1 MPLVAGR
8 DEQLLDHDRPAFLAA
23 QGDVAG
29 GLALLAG
36 DKSHIASQHLE
47 HPLVAPV
54 GQADKRALCKPE
66 QQRQIS
72 LRPRRDLDRG
82 SQPTPPLASI
92 AGTQKVPAR
101 AAAQLTAQPT
111 QACSRRDEANA
122 RRSAN
127 GRQRRAGRPAI
138 GGENRSRLLLSRK
151 SRTATGACAA
161 QAGEGAAECRRGDYC
176 RGVPPN
182 FQRFLP
188 FVLLALVALFVLPA
202 LLKKH
207 TSGPSA
213 STRATQ
219 TIDAM
224 NLIDKGEQAYKT
236 VHGRFTPHLADLLP
250 LNTRLANDLAVG
262 LAVQLDVSTNG
273 QRFLAEVA
281 SNVLSLVR
289 ARGGAKIT
297 AQSCLILKSGSGV
310 KCPAPVS

>member
-1 MPLVAGR
+1 MPKPANLSVLGLRPHNDLTPTRALSTICAICLPPAPRFAILVAF
-8 DEQLLDHDRPAFLAA
+8 PPN
-23 QGDVAG
+23 GDTARG
-29 GLALLAG
+29 IEIIG
-36 DKSHIASQHLE
+36 
-47 HPLVAPV
+47 LVAEVVKELEQSVSVNNKEGSSPV
-54 GQADKRALCKPE
+54 VVVAVEPNRDRRVRGAGKR
-66 QQRQIS
+66 
-72 LRPRRDLDRG
+72 
-82 SQPTPPLASI
+82 
-92 AGTQKVPAR
+92 
-101 AAAQLTAQPT
+101 
-111 QACSRRDEANA
+111 
-122 RRSAN
+122 
-127 GRQRRAGRPAI
+127 
-138 GGENRSRLLLSRK
+138 
-151 SRTATGACAA
+151 
-161 QAGEGAAECRRGDYC
+161 GAAECRRGDYC

-236 VHGRFTPHLADLLP
+236 VHGRFTRHLADLLP

-281 SNVLSLVR
+281 SNVLSVVR